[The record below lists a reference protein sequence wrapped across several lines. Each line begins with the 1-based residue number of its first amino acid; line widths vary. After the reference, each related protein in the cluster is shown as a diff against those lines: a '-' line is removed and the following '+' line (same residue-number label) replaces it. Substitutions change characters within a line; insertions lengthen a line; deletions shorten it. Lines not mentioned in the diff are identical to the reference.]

1 MAENKTFEQLIKELE
16 EIVTKLEKG
25 DVSLDASLEEFKKGI
40 ELSNSCN
47 KILQEAEKKIVLIT
61 ESNGN
66 IIEEDF
72 VGEEN

>member
-16 EIVTKLEKG
+16 EIVVKLEKG
-25 DVSLDASLEEFKKGI
+25 DISLDDSLQEFKKGI

-61 ESNGN
+61 ENNGN
-66 IIEEDF
+66 ITEEAF